1 MDHLFEDYESQQNGQ
16 AIGLYTLKELESIVG
31 VGSVVSGGVS
41 GKEEQKEEPTQ
52 AGVELKLKRTD
63 TSVDMSVDC
72 DCQGCAILARVLGL

>member
-1 MDHLFEDYESQQNGQ
+1 MDHLFEDYESQQNDQ
-16 AIGLYTLKELESIVG
+16 AIGLYTLKELEEIVG

-41 GKEEQKEEPTQ
+41 GLKEQQEEPTE
-52 AGVELKLKRTD
+52 AGAQLKLRRTE